1 MFRNEFDAQLV
12 QALGQGLDSFE
23 TDPGVVGWEDR
34 DLFGDCAFQGVDAL
48 NETVDGSLN
57 LGLGDLVQS

>member
-1 MFRNEFDAQLV
+1 LV

-23 TDPGVVGWEDR
+23 TDPGIMGWEDP
-34 DLFGDCAFQGVDAL
+34 DLFGDCAFQGMDAL

-57 LGLGDLVQS
+57 LGLGDLVQP